1 VRAKAPNTDFALLPP
16 MDISP
21 AILEEIRRRQAAVE
35 RTYSPHAATNASA
48 VRKKGVKPE
57 EPAIRPPFY
66 RDADR
71 ILHSRAY
78 TRYIDKTQVFSLIEN
93 DHITHRVL
101 HVQLV
106 SKVARTIGRALGL
119 NEDLIEAVALGHDIG
134 HVPFGHTGEEC
145 LDAICRR
152 AGTGAFR
159 HNVQSVRFLDVIEDL
174 DLTLQT
180 LDGVLCHD
188 GERFVGRLVPA
199 GPLTPASLDAKCERI
214 DGGES
219 VLPSTMEGC
228 VVRVADVIAYLGRDL
243 QDAIEI
249 GLIDRDDE
257 DLTAICRETLGIDDY
272 RAINW
277 TVIDTLIKDIITE
290 SFGKAEVAF
299 SDDAAEGVRQ
309 MQRFSIDHVYNHPRL
324 VSEKEKIRGM
334 FAALFE
340 HYTSDL
346 EAERRDS
353 LIYADYLDAPWVSR
367 EYLETAT
374 EGEKVRDFIAGM
386 TDRYFSES
394 FRAVVL
400 PERVRGTYRKG

>member
-1 VRAKAPNTDFALLPP
+1 MEIDPE
-16 MDISP
+16 
-21 AILEEIRRRQAAVE
+21 ILEEIRHRQAAVE
-35 RTYSPHAATNASA
+35 RTYSPYAARNTSA
-48 VRKKGVKPE
+48 VRKNDARAE
-57 EPAIRPPFY
+57 EPVIRPPFS

-78 TRYIDKTQVFSLIEN
+78 TRYIDKTQVFSLIDN

-145 LDAICRR
+145 LDGICRR
-152 AGTGAFR
+152 AEVGAFR
-159 HNVQSVRFLDVIEDL
+159 HNVQSVQFLDAIEDL

-199 GPLTPASLDAKCERI
+199 GPISAASLRSKCEKIR
-214 DGGES
+214 GGTS

-228 VVRVADVIAYLGRDL
+228 VVRAADVIAYLGRDL
-243 QDAIEI
+243 QDAIEV

-257 DLTAICRETLGIDDY
+257 DLAAICRETFGIDDY
-272 RAINW
+272 RTITRTA
-277 TVIDTLIKDIITE
+277 IDTLIKDIITE
-290 SFGKAEVAF
+290 SFGKAEIAF
-299 SDDAAEGVRQ
+299 SDGAAEGVKQ
-309 MQRFSIDHVYNHPRL
+309 MQQFSIDRIYNHPRL
-324 VSEKEKIRGM
+324 TSQHEKIRRM

-340 HYTSDL
+340 HYSADL
-346 EAERRDS
+346 EEEKRDS
-353 LIYADYLDAPWVSR
+353 AIYTDYLDAPWVSR
-367 EYLETAT
+367 EYRETAT
-374 EGEKVRDFIAGM
+374 DGEKVRDFIAGM
-386 TDRYFSES
+386 TDRYFAES

-400 PERVRGTYRKG
+400 PERVRGTYRTEG

>member
-1 VRAKAPNTDFALLPP
+1 
-16 MDISP
+16 MDVSP
-21 AILEEIRRRQAAVE
+21 AILEEIRHRQAAVE
-35 RTYSPHAATNASA
+35 RTYSPYAATNASA
-48 VRKKGVKPE
+48 VRKRGAKPE

-78 TRYIDKTQVFSLIEN
+78 TRYIDKTQVFFLIEN

-119 NEDLIEAVALGHDIG
+119 NEDLIEAIALGHDIG
-134 HVPFGHTGEEC
+134 HVPFGHMGEGC
-145 LDAICRR
+145 LDGICRQQR
-152 AGTGAFR
+152 VGAFR
-159 HNVQSVRFLDVIEDL
+159 HNVQSVQFLDVIEDL

-188 GERFVGRLVPA
+188 GESFVGRLVPA
-199 GPLTPASLDAKCERI
+199 GPLSAESLASKCERI
-214 DGGES
+214 RGGAS

-243 QDAIEI
+243 QDAIEV

-257 DLTAICRETLGIDDY
+257 DLAAICRETLGIDDY

-290 SFGKAEVAF
+290 SFGKEEVAF
-299 SDDAAEGVRQ
+299 SGEAAEGVKKMRT
-309 MQRFSIDHVYNHPRL
+309 FSIDHIYNHPRL
-324 VSEKEKIRGM
+324 TSEKEKIRRM
-334 FAALFE
+334 FVALFE
-340 HYTSDL
+340 HYAADL
-346 EAERRDS
+346 EEERADS
-353 LIYADYLDAPWVSR
+353 PIYTDYLDAPWVSPEYR
-367 EYLETAT
+367 EEAT

-386 TDRYFSES
+386 TDRYFAGA
-394 FRAVVL
+394 FRAVTL
-400 PERVRGTYRKG
+400 PERVRGTYRREG